1 MKRLALFLAVVWAIS
16 LCGIAA
22 AQDRGWA
29 TSIAWSPDGETI
41 AIGSSAGIWFFDNE
55 FNELGRVPVK
65 LNNLKP
71 WYEGD
76 SPRSLDWHAAGELLA
91 VGFPMSMSGP
101 PQIIDVSKREVI
113 NEIDPPWPW
122 SHILW
127 HPEDNRIIAGLYG
140 GETYIWDALTGEKLF
155 YFEESAERDDFEVP
169 PEYALPTSLTT
180 GVCWITES
188 IVGIVTAR
196 GVYVVDVEIN
206 RMLQW
211 FDIGWHQDTADCNSD
226 YKAITA
232 NGWLIDLKTG
242 AHTRIFKRVTSDF
255 DLEGAIS
262 PLTYLDAARS
272 PDGSQIAS
280 ITEGCHI
287 NVYDGHNGAL
297 LAEMLGGIYLSR
309 VAFPFF
315 QDSIAWHPDSSRF
328 AVVGQFG
335 SISVWDAETYEL
347 LRRFDGFESSYTA
360 THWMLFE
367 NLSEE
372 ERNLIDAGRMQCEFG
387 NT

>member
-1 MKRLALFLAVVWAIS
+1 MKKLALFLAAVWVIS
-16 LCGIAA
+16 LCSITA

-41 AIGSSAGIWFFDNE
+41 AIGSSTGVWFFDNE
-55 FNELGRVPVK
+55 FNELGHVPVK
-65 LNNLKP
+65 LDDLR
-71 WYEGD
+71 WDEAD
-76 SPRSLDWHAAGELLA
+76 APRSLDWHAAGELLA

-101 PQIIDVSKREVI
+101 TQIIDVNKREVI
-113 NEIDPPWPW
+113 NEIGPPRPW
-122 SHILW
+122 SHVLW

-140 GETYIWDALTGEKLF
+140 GAAYIWDALTGEELF
-155 YFEESAERDDFEVP
+155 YFEESDVRGDDWNDPRRF
-169 PEYALPTSLTT
+169 TRLTT

-188 IVGIVTAR
+188 IVGIVTEA

-206 RMLQW
+206 RTLQW
-211 FDIGWHQDTADCNSD
+211 FDIGVNRTADCNSD

-242 AHTRIFKRVTSDF
+242 AQAKIFKRVTSDF

-262 PLTYLDAARS
+262 PLTYLDAAWS
-272 PDGSQIAS
+272 PDRSQIAS

-297 LAEMLGGIYLSR
+297 LAEMLGGIYFSL
-309 VAFPFF
+309 VAFTFF

-335 SISVWDAETYEL
+335 NISVWDAETYEL

-360 THWMLFE
+360 THGISFE

-372 ERNLIDAGRMQCEFG
+372 NRNLIDAGRMQCEFG

>member
-1 MKRLALFLAVVWAIS
+1 MKRLALFLAAVWVIS
-16 LCGIAA
+16 LCSITA

-29 TSIAWSPDGETI
+29 TSIVWSPDGETI
-41 AIGSSAGIWFFDNE
+41 AIGSSTGIWFFDNE
-55 FNELGRVPVK
+55 FNELGHVPVK
-65 LNNLKP
+65 FDNLKP
-71 WYEGD
+71 GEPD

-101 PQIIDVSKREVI
+101 TQIIDVNKREVI
-113 NEIDPPWPW
+113 NEIGPPRSW
-122 SHILW
+122 SHVLW
-127 HPEDNRIIAGLYG
+127 HPEDNRIIAGVYG
-140 GETYIWDALTGEKLF
+140 GAAYIWDALTGEELF
-155 YFEESAERDDFEVP
+155 YFEESDVRGDGWNAP
-169 PEYALPTSLTT
+169 SGYTLPTSLTT

-188 IVGIVTAR
+188 IVGIVTDV

-206 RMLQW
+206 RVVQW
-211 FDIGWHQDTADCNSD
+211 FDIGWNRTADCNSD

-242 AHTRIFKRVTSDF
+242 AQARIFKRVTSDF

-297 LAEMLGGIYLSR
+297 LAEMLGGIYFSR
-309 VAFPFF
+309 LPHPFF

-335 SISVWDAETYEL
+335 NISVWDAETYEL
-347 LRRFDGFESSYTA
+347 LRRFDGFESSYAA

-372 ERNLIDAGRMQCEFG
+372 ERNLIDAGRIQCEFG

>member
-55 FNELGRVPVK
+55 FNELGHVPVK

-76 SPRSLDWHAAGELLA
+76 SPRSLDWHAAGELLV

-122 SHILW
+122 SHMLW

-155 YFEESAERDDFEVP
+155 YFEESDVRGDDRNDP
-169 PEYALPTSLTT
+169 YRLIRLTT

-188 IVGIVTAR
+188 IIGIVTEH

-206 RMLQW
+206 RLLQW
-211 FDIGWHQDTADCNSD
+211 FDIGWNHTADCNSD

-242 AHTRIFKRVTSDF
+242 AHTRIFKRVANDF
-255 DLEGAIS
+255 LLEANIS

-335 SISVWDAETYEL
+335 NISVWDAETYEL

-360 THWMLFE
+360 THGMLFE